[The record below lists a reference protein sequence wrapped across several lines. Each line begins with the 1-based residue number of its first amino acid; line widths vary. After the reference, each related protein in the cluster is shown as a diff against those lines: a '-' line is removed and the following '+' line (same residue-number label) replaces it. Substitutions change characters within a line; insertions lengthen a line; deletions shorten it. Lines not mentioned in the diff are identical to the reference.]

1 MMEGAEGIL
10 HHKSRMRKVELIV
23 EAGKMKKVC
32 SVLVLWGLLVCPVLG
47 AELISAGDTIIA
59 IDADGPVS
67 FSDYPGGEAPGNI
80 ADGSLGSKYLN
91 FAGWDRYNAGFITT
105 TGSSTVQS
113 FRISTAND
121 APERDPV
128 SYRLYG
134 TNDAITSADNSLGL
148 SENWTLISSGSLTLP
163 SARETAGPIVN
174 LTNSTVYTSYKMTF
188 PELKSGDGGGLM
200 QISEVDFFSGLDGTG
215 SDLTLGSILAVQET
229 PDSHFPSGEN
239 PGNLLDGNSNSKYL
253 NFGKENSGFI
263 VTPSGTAA
271 VKGFQITTANDWVE
285 RDPASWVLYGTND
298 AITSGKNSQGLDEN
312 WVLIDSG
319 TLALTDERFA
329 LSGIIGVNNDT
340 AYASYKMLFPTLK
353 NADAT
358 NSMQIADIQFYDIPE
373 PATLCL
379 LGLGCV
385 TLMRKRRSL

>member
-1 MMEGAEGIL
+1 
-10 HHKSRMRKVELIV
+10 
-23 EAGKMKKVC
+23 MKKIC
-32 SVLVLWGLLVCPVLG
+32 SVLVLWGLLAYPVLG

-59 IDADGPVS
+59 IDADGPRT
-67 FSDYPGGEAPGNI
+67 FSGYPGGESPANI
-80 ADGSLGSKYLN
+80 ADNSLGSKYLN
-91 FAGWDRYNAGFITT
+91 FGGWRYNTGFITT

-121 APERDPV
+121 AEERDPV

-163 SARETAGPIVN
+163 SSRNTAGPIVN
-174 LTNSTVYTSYKMTF
+174 LTNSTAYASYKMTF
-188 PELKSGDGGGLM
+188 PEVKTGDGAGIM

-215 SDLTLGSILAVQET
+215 SNLTLGSILAVQET

-239 PGNLLDGNSNSKYL
+239 PGNAIDGDANTKYL

-263 VTPSGTAA
+263 VTPSGTGA
-271 VKGFQITTANDWVE
+271 VRGFQITTANDWAE

-298 AITSGKNSQGLDEN
+298 AITSGKNSQGLEEN

-319 TLALTDERFA
+319 TLALPDDRFT

-358 NSMQIADIQFYDIPE
+358 DSMQIAGIQFYDIPE

-379 LGLGCV
+379 LGLGCI